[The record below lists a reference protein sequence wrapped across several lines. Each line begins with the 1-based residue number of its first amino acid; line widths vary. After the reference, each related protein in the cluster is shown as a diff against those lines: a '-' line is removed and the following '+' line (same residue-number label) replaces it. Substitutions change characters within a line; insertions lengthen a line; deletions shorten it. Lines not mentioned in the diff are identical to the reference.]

1 MSTKLHS
8 GLKRTL
14 AWLLTAA
21 MLAQGC
27 FVVSA
32 DDFSSEPAAA
42 QETQADTQ
50 SDAEA
55 VDFDTDAVETTE
67 SSDDVTSGEE
77 EIAAPDVEQDADVED
92 ISQEA
97 DSEELTA
104 PETTDDNA
112 AAEQNAFDDG
122 SAVAAFSDGTE
133 TTEDETD
140 DLKVDNGYVDIAG
153 GQQYSYS
160 RLYDKDGYVRYAI
173 GTYPANGSSLTLSVG
188 DKRGMMYHALYT
200 STSSKYTDYK
210 KASWSKV
217 RGNHSSSIYSVEWS
231 SDNENIAKVVS
242 NSDYGPYTT
251 GMWVQGV
258 SEGTTTIR
266 STFIPG
272 TSYKD
277 KVKTVTN
284 TFTVTVTKAAD
295 PVNIGDTSK
304 IKLTGTATT
313 PYLTTK
319 TTSTD
324 VASLWGR
331 TPEIN
336 YKASGDG
343 LENCDASWRVW
354 SETGIIQH
362 LFCINF
368 GEMVGLTPQKS
379 DNTTYTPSPSDSMSD
394 KFLRPVNS
402 PADGIYLR
410 GDLGGYCSMVDGN
423 VVFDKVSPRE
433 SIYVYAFGVKDGKKI
448 EVRDIKWES
457 SDPSVVRVYDIRSA
471 VQIQL
476 RSDKVGGAVIT
487 GTYQPTDAEGNPDG
501 DPLTMSF
508 RVFVKGFY
516 ITEPAGSDGSTKT
529 IELSLDDEDKNKTK
543 AIAYKMIDGSGETGE
558 AATAEGITWSIDK
571 PTVATVD
578 SDGNVTAKSAGEAT
592 VTGTCASPS
601 TTDTIRLRSL

>member
-67 SSDDVTSGEE
+67 SSDDVTSEE
-77 EIAAPDVEQDADVED
+77 DEIAAPDVQQDADVED

-217 RGNHSSSIYSVEWS
+217 RGNQSSSIYGVEWS
-231 SDNENIAKVVS
+231 SDDESIAKVVS
-242 NSDYGPYTT
+242 GSSYGPYTT

-266 STFIPG
+266 SKFIPG
-272 TSYKD
+272 KDYKD

-319 TTSTD
+319 KTSTD

-343 LENCDASWRVW
+343 LEN
-354 SETGIIQH
+354 
-362 LFCINF
+362 
-368 GEMVGLTPQKS
+368 
-379 DNTTYTPSPSDSMSD
+379 
-394 KFLRPVNS
+394 
-402 PADGIYLR
+402 
-410 GDLGGYCSMVDGN
+410 
-423 VVFDKVSPRE
+423 
-433 SIYVYAFGVKDGKKI
+433 
-448 EVRDIKWES
+448 
-457 SDPSVVRVYDIRSA
+457 
-471 VQIQL
+471 
-476 RSDKVGGAVIT
+476 
-487 GTYQPTDAEGNPDG
+487 
-501 DPLTMSF
+501 
-508 RVFVKGFY
+508 
-516 ITEPAGSDGSTKT
+516 
-529 IELSLDDEDKNKTK
+529 
-543 AIAYKMIDGSGETGE
+543 
-558 AATAEGITWSIDK
+558 
-571 PTVATVD
+571 
-578 SDGNVTAKSAGEAT
+578 
-592 VTGTCASPS
+592 
-601 TTDTIRLRSL
+601 

>member
-32 DDFSSEPAAA
+32 DDFSSEPVAA

-55 VDFDTDAVETTE
+55 VDFDTEATAP
-67 SSDDVTSGEE
+67 SDNVTSEE
-77 EIAAPDVEQDADVED
+77 DEIAAPDVQQDADVED

-319 TTSTD
+319 KTSTD

-354 SETGIIQH
+354 SETGIIEH

-368 GEMVGLTPQKS
+368 GEMVGLTP
-379 DNTTYTPSPSDSMSD
+379 
-394 KFLRPVNS
+394 
-402 PADGIYLR
+402 
-410 GDLGGYCSMVDGN
+410 
-423 VVFDKVSPRE
+423 
-433 SIYVYAFGVKDGKKI
+433 
-448 EVRDIKWES
+448 
-457 SDPSVVRVYDIRSA
+457 
-471 VQIQL
+471 
-476 RSDKVGGAVIT
+476 
-487 GTYQPTDAEGNPDG
+487 
-501 DPLTMSF
+501 
-508 RVFVKGFY
+508 
-516 ITEPAGSDGSTKT
+516 
-529 IELSLDDEDKNKTK
+529 
-543 AIAYKMIDGSGETGE
+543 
-558 AATAEGITWSIDK
+558 
-571 PTVATVD
+571 
-578 SDGNVTAKSAGEAT
+578 
-592 VTGTCASPS
+592 
-601 TTDTIRLRSL
+601 

>member
-67 SSDDVTSGEE
+67 SSDDITSGEE

-251 GMWVQGV
+251 GM
-258 SEGTTTIR
+258 
-266 STFIPG
+266 
-272 TSYKD
+272 
-277 KVKTVTN
+277 
-284 TFTVTVTKAAD
+284 
-295 PVNIGDTSK
+295 
-304 IKLTGTATT
+304 
-313 PYLTTK
+313 
-319 TTSTD
+319 
-324 VASLWGR
+324 
-331 TPEIN
+331 
-336 YKASGDG
+336 
-343 LENCDASWRVW
+343 
-354 SETGIIQH
+354 
-362 LFCINF
+362 
-368 GEMVGLTPQKS
+368 
-379 DNTTYTPSPSDSMSD
+379 
-394 KFLRPVNS
+394 
-402 PADGIYLR
+402 
-410 GDLGGYCSMVDGN
+410 
-423 VVFDKVSPRE
+423 
-433 SIYVYAFGVKDGKKI
+433 
-448 EVRDIKWES
+448 
-457 SDPSVVRVYDIRSA
+457 
-471 VQIQL
+471 
-476 RSDKVGGAVIT
+476 
-487 GTYQPTDAEGNPDG
+487 
-501 DPLTMSF
+501 
-508 RVFVKGFY
+508 
-516 ITEPAGSDGSTKT
+516 
-529 IELSLDDEDKNKTK
+529 
-543 AIAYKMIDGSGETGE
+543 
-558 AATAEGITWSIDK
+558 
-571 PTVATVD
+571 
-578 SDGNVTAKSAGEAT
+578 
-592 VTGTCASPS
+592 
-601 TTDTIRLRSL
+601 